1 MKATDTELTKFLEGE
16 KQYCV
21 PIYQRKYSW
30 GKLNCLEF
38 LKDILAIAKDTER
51 PCHFMGSII
60 YLLKGNSQHA
70 SAVTEYLVIDGQQR
84 LTTISVLLLALGD
97 YTKEKASGSDEFKCS
112 VTNPERISKQY
123 LINEYETNDTY
134 YKIRLNEEDFYAWK
148 KIIKNRTQPDDMK
161 QNKIFENYNIIIDK
175 LRKENVEPQLVY
187 EGIKK
192 LRLVDICLLPED
204 NAQLVFETVNSTGL
218 PLSAADKIRNF
229 LLMQVDSTEQMELLY
244 NEYWHPMEKELGIS
258 SGKTKEFDDFIYYYL
273 TMVRKN
279 QVTGDNYKIFK
290 EYFFDNSSA
299 GSESLVKQIR
309 QYSKYYLIW
318 INAKGNG
325 TPLEHLLYK
334 VRSTKQLKITPAI
347 LKLLSD
353 LDNEMLS
360 DDDAAGILTLM
371 ESYFMRRTICGM
383 PTNTAGPVCLSML
396 KSLYN
401 THQLDS
407 FRDNILELHSK
418 YYAQRMPKD
427 DEMIECLQKF
437 EIYSL
442 SKSKLEMILDRLEN
456 HNRKEHIS
464 TNEYTIE
471 HIMPQTLSEDWK
483 KDLGPDFAD
492 IHETYLHTIGNLT
505 LTGYNSEYGNKRFVD
520 KLECVDKNGQ
530 KIGYKYTPIKL
541 SRYVAN
547 CKTWGEEQIIERS
560 KQLTNEMAQ
569 IWKYPSKETK
579 ISIQKPAQKS
589 METSVPK
596 SLAKTVEIPVQKAP
610 PEETESPFPIN
621 GSESRKTNDYP
632 EKLFNIIDSL
642 IMALSPDIERT
653 PTKRYYS
660 YKVKNVFTAID
671 IQKQRLKVF
680 LYIPYEQ
687 VRFSDNSYREKL
699 GFTLWEG
706 KAAFFF
712 EHLSDIAV
720 VMNLIEQS
728 YKLHADS

>member
-38 LKDILAIAKDTER
+38 LKDILAIARDTER

-84 LTTISVLLLALGD
+84 LTTISILLLALGD

-123 LINEYETNDTY
+123 LINEYETNDAY

-148 KIIKNRTQPDDMK
+148 KIIKNRTRPDDMK

-244 NEYWHPMEKELGIS
+244 NEYWHPMEKELGMS
-258 SGKTKEFDDFIYYYL
+258 LGKTKEFDDFIYYYL
-273 TMVRKN
+273 TMIRKN

-290 EYFFDNSSA
+290 EYFFDNRSA
-299 GSESLVKQIR
+299 GPESLVKQIR
-309 QYSKYYLIW
+309 QYSKYYLTW
-318 INAKGNG
+318 INAKESGA
-325 TPLEHLLYK
+325 PLDHLLYK
-334 VRSTKQLKITPAI
+334 VRSTNQLKITPAI

-353 LDNEMLS
+353 LDNGMLS
-360 DDDAAGILTLM
+360 DNDAADILTLM

-401 THQLDS
+401 THQLDA
-407 FRDNILELHSK
+407 FRNNILELPYK
-418 YYAQRMPKD
+418 QRMPKD
-427 DEMIECLQKF
+427 DEMIEHLQKF

-442 SKSKLEMILDRLEN
+442 SKSKLQMILDRLEN
-456 HNRKEHIS
+456 HNRKEHVS

-471 HIMPQTLSEDWK
+471 HIMPRTLSADWE
-483 KDLGPDFAD
+483 KDLGPDFAY
-492 IHETYLHTIGNLT
+492 IYETYVHTIGNLT
-505 LTGYNSEYGNKRFVD
+505 LTGYNSEYQNKRFID

-547 CKTWGEEQIIERS
+547 CKTWGEAQIIERS
-560 KQLTNEMAQ
+560 KQLTNEMIQ
-569 IWKYPSKETK
+569 IWKYPPKEAK

-589 METSVPK
+589 MEISVPEF
-596 SLAKTVEIPVQKAP
+596 LAKTVEIPVQKAP
-610 PEETESPFPIN
+610 EETESSFPITVQK
-621 GSESRKTNDYP
+621 SRKANDYP
-632 EKLFNIIDSL
+632 EKLFNAIEPF
-642 IMALSPDIERT
+642 IMALSPNIERT
-653 PTKRYYS
+653 TTKRYYS
-660 YKVKNVFTAID
+660 YKIKNVFAAID

-680 LYIPYEQ
+680 LYMPYEQ
-687 VRFSDNSYREKL
+687 VHFSDNSYREKL
-699 GFTLWEG
+699 GFTLWERG
-706 KAAFFF
+706 ANFFF
-712 EHLSDIAV
+712 EDLADIAV

-728 YKLHADS
+728 YKLHAGS